1 VQKGTAH
8 ESSHFDISGGRT
20 REMEGGGDA
29 VVQLAEALRY
39 KPVGHGFDF

>member
-1 VQKGTAH
+1 M
-8 ESSHFDISGGRT
+8 SHHILIFLEEKPGKWR
-20 REMEGGGDA
+20 GGGDA